1 MDAFF
6 ASVEQRDDPSLRGK
20 PVIVGGPSRRGV
32 VCAASYEARPFGVRS
47 AMPVGEALRRC
58 PDAIVVPPRRDAYAE
73 ASSQVF
79 SIFRSFTPL
88 VEGLSLDE
96 AFLDVT
102 GSLGLFGDG
111 VAIAR
116 TIKATI
122 FEQTKL
128 RASAGVGPSKFTAK
142 IASDLRKPDG
152 LFEVP
157 DDVVGFLSPLPIERI
172 WGVGPK
178 MAALLRSSA
187 ITTIGQV
194 ARLDERSLEA
204 LVGPAQAL
212 HLHALA
218 RGHDP
223 REVTPD
229 SAPKSIGAEETY
241 ETDLGSREV
250 VLRHLL
256 SQCER
261 VLRRSLREGWEG
273 PVVTLKVKMA
283 DFSLRTRRTTLASP
297 ARDTKTL
304 FAEIQRLFDQLDP
317 LAHGGR
323 VRLSGVSLSGLRAA
337 APDGRGGGQRVLF
350 PDGDRVR
357 RESLEHTLLRLQDK
371 FGATMVTRADV
382 LLANEGMGGTDPRRR
397 S

>member
-32 VCAASYEARPFGVRS
+32 VCAASYEARPFGVHS

-58 PDAIVVPPRRDAYAE
+58 PQAIVVPPRREAYAE
-73 ASSQVF
+73 ASSIVF
-79 SIFRSFTPL
+79 SIFRGVTPL

-111 VAIAR
+111 VTIAKR
-116 TIKATI
+116 IKHDI
-122 FEQTKL
+122 FEQTGL

-157 DDVVGFLSPLPIERI
+157 SDVVAFLAPLPIERI

-178 MAALLRSSA
+178 TAKLLRASA
-187 ITTIGQV
+187 IATIGQV
-194 ARLDERSLEA
+194 ARLDLRSLET
-204 LVGPAQAL
+204 LVGPVQAL

-218 RGHDP
+218 RGDDP
-223 REVTPD
+223 REVTPH
-229 SAPKSIGAEETY
+229 SAPKTIGAEETY
-241 ETDLGSREV
+241 EADIDARDVL
-250 VLRHLL
+250 LRHLL
-256 SQCER
+256 AQCER

-273 PVVTLKVKMA
+273 SVVILKIKMA
-283 DFSLRTRRTTLASP
+283 DFSLRTRRTTLDAP
-297 ARDTKTL
+297 VRDTKTL
-304 FAEIQRLFDQLDP
+304 FAEIRRLFDLLDP
-317 LAHGGR
+317 LANGGR
-323 VRLSGVSLSGLRAA
+323 VRLSGVAIAGLSAKGEGGA
-337 APDGRGGGQRVLF
+337 GRGQRVLF
-350 PDGDRVR
+350 PDGARVR
-357 RESLEHTLLRLQDK
+357 RESLEHTLLALQEK
-371 FGATMVTRADV
+371 FGASTITRADV